1 MSTCIP
7 DIVET
12 TAPALVKIYNL
23 SNGSTGSGFIVESDG
38 LILTNAHVVEKPK
51 ARIRVELQD
60 GYKMEGMVEVLSKR
74 WDLATVRIYTRD
86 LPTMKLG
93 KRTRAGETVIAM
105 GSPEGLRNTIT
116 MGVVSNVSRT
126 PEEIGLKNTDIP
138 EFIQTDTTIT
148 FGSSG
153 GPLVN
158 LKGEVI
164 GINTFSMKDSPG
176 INFAIPV
183 VYIKRFLMYAC
194 CKFGS
199 NHIKRCI
206 GIRIKKCEW
215 NGQLVILEVRKNSPA
230 FLAGVRPGYILTRID
245 DVRVKEESEVYD
257 LLEVGMKTVAV
268 LTLRRYS
275 KTMEKWVRFEIEV
288 QLTPRLNCDY
298 QVDMDYI

>member
-7 DIVET
+7 DIVEK

-23 SNGSTGSGFIVESDG
+23 SNGSTGSGFILESDG

-164 GINTFSMKDSPG
+164 GINTLGMKDSPG

-183 VYIKRFLMYAC
+183 DYIKGFLMYAYLSSDWDW
-194 CKFGS
+194 GWDWDWD
-199 NHIKRCI
+199 R
-206 GIRIKKCEW
+206 RWDWRWDWDWDWDWEW
-215 NGQLVILEVRKNSPA
+215 VM
-230 FLAGVRPGYILTRID
+230 
-245 DVRVKEESEVYD
+245 
-257 LLEVGMKTVAV
+257 GME
-268 LTLRRYS
+268 RYPQS
-275 KTMEKWVRFEIEV
+275 QEMTI
-288 QLTPRLNCDY
+288 
-298 QVDMDYI
+298 